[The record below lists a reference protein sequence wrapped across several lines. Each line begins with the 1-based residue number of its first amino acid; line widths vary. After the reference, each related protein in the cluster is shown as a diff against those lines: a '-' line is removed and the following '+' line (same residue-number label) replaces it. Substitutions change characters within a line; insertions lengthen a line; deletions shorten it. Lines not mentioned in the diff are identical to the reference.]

1 MTRGAAVKVIFLL
14 VALLVA
20 AVAVPVHAQVRVEI
34 GIHLPAPPALVVIPG
49 TPVYSA
55 PRAPAN
61 VFFYAHEYWIFADG
75 GWYVGPT
82 WNGPWAVVE
91 PPYVPAPILQVPVRH
106 YPVPPPRWSECR
118 RDGRPSGS
126 HTTDGNGAKKRASV
140 TGVNASSPG
149 IGAKGKAALPD
160 SPSKGG
166 ASVGP
171 PGSQLPDLATIPM
184 RDPCSRGEKNWP
196 GDAL

>member
-82 WNGPWAVVE
+82 WNGPCAGVE

-106 YPVPPPRWSECR
+106 YPVPPPHWSQRPRDGPPHRGAHYRRECR
-118 RDGRPSGS
+118 
-126 HTTDGNGAKKRASV
+126 
-140 TGVNASSPG
+140 
-149 IGAKGKAALPD
+149 
-160 SPSKGG
+160 
-166 ASVGP
+166 
-171 PGSQLPDLATIPM
+171 
-184 RDPCSRGEKNWP
+184 
-196 GDAL
+196 

>member
-126 HTTDGNGAKKRASV
+126 HTTDGNGAKKRMSV

-149 IGAKGKAALPD
+149 IGARAKAALQD
-160 SPSKGG
+160 SPSKDVANAGQRGG
-166 ASVGP
+166 IPYSYRSWDARESRP
-171 PGSQLPDLATIPM
+171 RFNRSAT
-184 RDPCSRGEKNWP
+184 R
-196 GDAL
+196 